1 MKIGLA
7 RLKEK
12 LESLA
17 TPAVLSRPDEGPANL
32 GEARACGKYEGLMEA
47 IRLLDELQHGYG
59 WAAIKTCDKPSAE
72 GS

>member
-12 LESLA
+12 LEALA
-17 TPAVLSRPDEGPANL
+17 TQPVLSRPDEGPATL
-32 GEARACGKYEGLMEA
+32 GEAKAQGKYEGLHEA

-59 WAAIKTCDKPSAE
+59 WAAIKTCDNSTGK